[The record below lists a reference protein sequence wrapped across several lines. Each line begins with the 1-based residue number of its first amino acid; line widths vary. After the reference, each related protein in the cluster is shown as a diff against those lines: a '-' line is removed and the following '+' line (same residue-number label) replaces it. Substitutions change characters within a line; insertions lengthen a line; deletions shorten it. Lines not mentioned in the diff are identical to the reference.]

1 YTQEFGIDLE
11 IIGPF
16 IPTLEQGR
24 VAAALALKQ
33 HPTAI
38 MGFNDQLATGIIQYL
53 LSEGY
58 EVPGDISVTGFDNT
72 HAAHI
77 IHTCL
82 TCLIDPLKQD
92 STTAVDLLFHR
103 LVGQQAQQSVQLSSR
118 LVVRGSSGSTPKRR

>member
-1 YTQEFGIDLE
+1 FHRAITLEISTRSLLDALPIFGIDLE
-11 IIGPF
+11 FIGPF

-58 EVPGDISVTGFDNT
+58 EVPGDISVTGRSEEHTSELQSRFDLV
-72 HAAHI
+72 
-77 IHTCL
+77 CR
-82 TCLIDPLKQD
+82 
-92 STTAVDLLFHR
+92 LL
-103 LVGQQAQQSVQLSSR
+103 L
-118 LVVRGSSGSTPKRR
+118 